1 MNDHLLA
8 TQTQLNMMNNKNK
21 IQAHSAVI
29 LANVIFGLGVPVTKL
44 LLDKWVSP
52 MGYMFTRCLGAAV
65 IFWIISLFMPKEPVQ
80 RKDLLII
87 MLGGLLGFVVSQTLT
102 AWALVYTTPI
112 YFSLIATL
120 TPVAT
125 MLMAAVFL
133 KETLTGKKTIGVLIG
148 IAGALLMVFMG
159 WQGGSGTND
168 VLGIFLTILSL
179 LTWVIYLLI
188 TRNVSQKYSAVTQM
202 KWIFLI
208 STIAVLPFAAP
219 EWGQQKLFSAAWAWT
234 GVAEMAFIVLFATVM
249 GYFAIPF
256 AMRYLPATTVS
267 IYTNLQPVVA
277 SLVAIYIGQD
287 VLTWDKPVA
296 GILVLLSAYIITRK
310 NVE

>member
-1 MNDHLLA
+1 
-8 TQTQLNMMNNKNK
+8 MMKNKNK

-44 LLDKWVSP
+44 LLDEWVSP

-65 IFWIISLFMPKEPVQ
+65 IFWLISLFMPKEPVE

-102 AWALVYTTPI
+102 AWALVYTTPV

-133 KETLTGKKTIGVLIG
+133 KETLNGKKTIGVLIG

-159 WQGGSGTND
+159 WQSGSGTND

-202 KWIFLI
+202 KWIFLV
-208 STIAVLPFAAP
+208 STLAVLPFAVP
-219 EWGQQKLFSAAWAWT
+219 EWDQQKLFCAAWAWT

>member
-1 MNDHLLA
+1 
-8 TQTQLNMMNNKNK
+8 MMKNKNK

-44 LLDKWVSP
+44 LLDEWVSP

-65 IFWIISLFMPKEPVQ
+65 IFWLISLFMPKEPVE
-80 RKDLLII
+80 RKDLFII

-102 AWALVYTTPI
+102 AWALVYTTPV

-133 KETLTGKKTIGVLIG
+133 KETLNGKKTIGVLIG

-159 WQGGSGTND
+159 WQSGSGTND

-208 STIAVLPFAAP
+208 STLAVLPFAAP

-256 AMRYLPATTVS
+256 AMHYLPATTVS

>member
-1 MNDHLLA
+1 
-8 TQTQLNMMNNKNK
+8 MMKNKNK

-44 LLDKWVSP
+44 LLDEWVSP
-52 MGYMFTRCLGAAV
+52 MGYMFTRCLGAAM
-65 IFWIISLFMPKEPVQ
+65 IFWLISLFMPKEPVQ
-80 RKDLLII
+80 RKDLFII

-133 KETLTGKKTIGVLIG
+133 KETLNRKKTIGVLIG

-168 VLGIFLTILSL
+168 VLGILLTILSL

-208 STIAVLPFAAP
+208 STLAVLPIAAP

-277 SLVAIYIGQD
+277 SLTAIYIGQD

>member
-1 MNDHLLA
+1 MK
-8 TQTQLNMMNNKNK
+8 NKNK

-44 LLDKWVSP
+44 LLDEWVSP

-65 IFWIISLFMPKEPVQ
+65 IFWLISLFMPKEHVE

-102 AWALVYTTPI
+102 AWALVYTTPV

-133 KETLTGKKTIGVLIG
+133 KETLNGKKTIGVLIG
-148 IAGALLMVFMG
+148 IVGALLMVFMG
-159 WQGGSGTND
+159 WQSGSGTND

-208 STIAVLPFAAP
+208 STLAVLPFAAP

>member
-1 MNDHLLA
+1 
-8 TQTQLNMMNNKNK
+8 MMKNKNK

-44 LLDKWVSP
+44 LLDEWVSP

-65 IFWIISLFMPKEPVQ
+65 IFWLISLFMPKEPVE

-102 AWALVYTTPI
+102 AWALVYTTPV

-133 KETLTGKKTIGVLIG
+133 KETLNGKKTIGVLIG
-148 IAGALLMVFMG
+148 IAGTLLMVFMG

-208 STIAVLPFAAP
+208 STLAVLPFAAP

>member
-1 MNDHLLA
+1 
-8 TQTQLNMMNNKNK
+8 MNNKNK

-44 LLDKWVSP
+44 LLDEWVSP

-65 IFWIISLFMPKEPVQ
+65 IFWLISLFMPKEPVE

-102 AWALVYTTPI
+102 AWALVYTTPV

-133 KETLTGKKTIGVLIG
+133 KETLNGKKTMGVLIG

-168 VLGIFLTILSL
+168 VLGILLTILSL

-208 STIAVLPFAAP
+208 STLAVLPFAAP

>member
-1 MNDHLLA
+1 M
-8 TQTQLNMMNNKNK
+8 
-21 IQAHSAVI
+21 I

-44 LLDKWVSP
+44 LLDQWVSP
-52 MGYMFTRCLGAAV
+52 MGYMLTRCLGAAV

-102 AWALVYTTPI
+102 AWALVYTTPV

-133 KETLTGKKTIGVLIG
+133 KETLNGKKTMGVLIG

-168 VLGIFLTILSL
+168 VLGILLTILSL

-208 STIAVLPFAAP
+208 STLAVLPFAAP

-277 SLVAIYIGQD
+277 SLTAIYIGQD

>member
-1 MNDHLLA
+1 
-8 TQTQLNMMNNKNK
+8 MMKNKNK

-44 LLDKWVSP
+44 LLDEWVSP
-52 MGYMFTRCLGAAV
+52 MGYMLTRCLGAAV
-65 IFWIISLFMPKEPVQ
+65 IFWLISLFMPKEHVE

-102 AWALVYTTPI
+102 AWALVYTTPV

-133 KETLTGKKTIGVLIG
+133 KETLNGKKTIGVLIG

-159 WQGGSGTND
+159 WQSGSGTND

-208 STIAVLPFAAP
+208 STLAVLPFAAP

>member
-1 MNDHLLA
+1 
-8 TQTQLNMMNNKNK
+8 MMKNKNK

-44 LLDKWVSP
+44 LLDEWVSP

-65 IFWIISLFMPKEPVQ
+65 IFWLISLFMPKEPVQ

-102 AWALVYTTPI
+102 AWALVYTTPV

-133 KETLTGKKTIGVLIG
+133 KETLNGKKTIGVLIG
-148 IAGALLMVFMG
+148 IAGTLLMVFMG

-208 STIAVLPFAAP
+208 STLAVLPFAAP

>member
-1 MNDHLLA
+1 
-8 TQTQLNMMNNKNK
+8 MMNNKNK

-44 LLDKWVSP
+44 LLDEWVSP
-52 MGYMFTRCLGAAV
+52 MGYMFTRCLSAAV
-65 IFWIISLFMPKEPVQ
+65 IFWIISLFMPKEPVE

-133 KETLTGKKTIGVLIG
+133 KETLNRKKTIGVLIG

-208 STIAVLPFAAP
+208 STLAVLPFAAP
-219 EWGQQKLFSAAWAWT
+219 EWSQQKLFSAAWAWT

-277 SLVAIYIGQD
+277 SLTAIYIGQD

>member
-1 MNDHLLA
+1 
-8 TQTQLNMMNNKNK
+8 MMKNKNK

-44 LLDKWVSP
+44 LLDEWVSP

-65 IFWIISLFMPKEPVQ
+65 IFWLISLFMPKEHVE

-102 AWALVYTTPI
+102 AWALVYTTPV

-133 KETLTGKKTIGVLIG
+133 KETLNGKKTIGVLIG
-148 IAGALLMVFMG
+148 IVGALLMVFMG
-159 WQGGSGTND
+159 WQSGSGTND

-208 STIAVLPFAAP
+208 STLAVLPFAAP

-256 AMRYLPATTVS
+256 AMHYLPATTVS

>member
-1 MNDHLLA
+1 
-8 TQTQLNMMNNKNK
+8 MMKNKNK

-44 LLDKWVSP
+44 LLDEWVSP

-65 IFWIISLFMPKEPVQ
+65 IFWIISLFMPKEPVE

-102 AWALVYTTPI
+102 AWALVYTTPV

-133 KETLTGKKTIGVLIG
+133 KETLNGKKTIGVLIG

-208 STIAVLPFAAP
+208 STLAVLPFAAP
-219 EWGQQKLFSAAWAWT
+219 EWSQQKLFSAAWAWT

-277 SLVAIYIGQD
+277 SLTAIYIGQD

-310 NVE
+310 NME

>member
-1 MNDHLLA
+1 
-8 TQTQLNMMNNKNK
+8 MMKNKNK

-44 LLDKWVSP
+44 LLDEWVSP

-65 IFWIISLFMPKEPVQ
+65 IFWLISLFMPKEPVH

-102 AWALVYTTPI
+102 AWALVYTTPV

-133 KETLTGKKTIGVLIG
+133 KETLNGKKTIGVLIG

-208 STIAVLPFAAP
+208 STLAVLPFAAP

>member
-1 MNDHLLA
+1 
-8 TQTQLNMMNNKNK
+8 MMKNKNK

-44 LLDKWVSP
+44 LLDEWVSP

-65 IFWIISLFMPKEPVQ
+65 IFWIISLFMPKEPVE

-102 AWALVYTTPI
+102 AWALVYTTPV

-133 KETLTGKKTIGVLIG
+133 KETLNGKKTIGVLIG
-148 IAGALLMVFMG
+148 IVGALLMVFMG
-159 WQGGSGTND
+159 WQSGSGTND

-208 STIAVLPFAAP
+208 STIAMLPFAVP
-219 EWGQQKLFSAAWAWT
+219 EWDQQKLFSAAWAWT

>member
-1 MNDHLLA
+1 
-8 TQTQLNMMNNKNK
+8 MMKNKNK

-44 LLDKWVSP
+44 LLDEWVSP

-65 IFWIISLFMPKEPVQ
+65 IFWLISLFMPKEHVE

-102 AWALVYTTPI
+102 AWALVYTTPV

-133 KETLTGKKTIGVLIG
+133 KETLNGKKTIGVLIG

-219 EWGQQKLFSAAWAWT
+219 EWGQQKLFSTAWAWT

>member
-1 MNDHLLA
+1 
-8 TQTQLNMMNNKNK
+8 MMKNKNK

-44 LLDKWVSP
+44 LLDEWVSP

-65 IFWIISLFMPKEPVQ
+65 IFWLISLFMPKEPVE

-102 AWALVYTTPI
+102 AWALVYTTPV

-133 KETLTGKKTIGVLIG
+133 KETINGKKTIGVLIG

-202 KWIFLI
+202 KWIFLV
-208 STIAVLPFAAP
+208 STLAVLPFAAP

>member
-1 MNDHLLA
+1 
-8 TQTQLNMMNNKNK
+8 MMKNKNK

-44 LLDKWVSP
+44 LLDEWVSP

-65 IFWIISLFMPKEPVQ
+65 IFWLVSLFMPKEHVE

-102 AWALVYTTPI
+102 AWALVYTTPV

-133 KETLTGKKTIGVLIG
+133 KETLNGKKTIGVLIG

-202 KWIFLI
+202 KWIFLV
-208 STIAVLPFAAP
+208 STLAVLPFAAP

>member
-1 MNDHLLA
+1 MNNHLLA
-8 TQTQLNMMNNKNK
+8 TQTESNMMKNKNK

-44 LLDKWVSP
+44 LLDEWVSP

-65 IFWIISLFMPKEPVQ
+65 IFWLISLFMPKEPVQ

-102 AWALVYTTPI
+102 AWALVYTTPV

-133 KETLTGKKTIGVLIG
+133 KETLNGKKTIGVLIG

-159 WQGGSGTND
+159 WQSGSGTND

-208 STIAVLPFAAP
+208 STLAVLPFAAP